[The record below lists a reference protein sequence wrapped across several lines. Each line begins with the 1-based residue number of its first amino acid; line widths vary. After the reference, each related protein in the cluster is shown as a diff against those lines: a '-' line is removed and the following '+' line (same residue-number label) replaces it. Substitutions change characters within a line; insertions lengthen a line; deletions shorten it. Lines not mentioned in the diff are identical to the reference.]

1 MEELMSKHR
10 NIGLLVSSVMLF
22 LALLAA
28 CGPAGEPTATTP
40 SSGDDERP
48 VPGTA
53 QVDSIDI
60 LILESF
66 PVQIHVLAK
75 GHLPDSCTT
84 IDHISEELDGATF
97 RVTITTA
104 RPGGESCAQV
114 LTPFEENIPLD
125 VYGLA
130 AGTYTVEVNG
140 VTGTFTLDID
150 NLPPEG

>member
-1 MEELMSKHR
+1 MSSDR
-10 NIGLLVSSVMLF
+10 NSGLLILSVMLC

-40 SSGDDERP
+40 PSGGDEPP
-48 VPGTA
+48 VLGTA
-53 QVDSIDI
+53 QVDSIEI
-60 LILESF
+60 VILESF

-84 IDHISEELDGATF
+84 IDQVTEEQDGDTF

-104 RPGGESCAQV
+104 RPEGEMCAQV

-130 AGTYTVEVNG
+130 AGTYTVDVNG
-140 VTGTFTLDID
+140 VTDTFTLDID
-150 NLPPEG
+150 NVPQEG

>member
-1 MEELMSKHR
+1 MSKHR
-10 NIGLLVSSVMLF
+10 NTGLLVLSMMPF

-40 SSGDDERP
+40 PSGGDEPP

-53 QVDSIDI
+53 QVGSIEI

-75 GHLPDSCTT
+75 GQLPDSCTT
-84 IDHISEELDGATF
+84 LDQITQEQDGDTF

-104 RPGGESCAQV
+104 RPEEVCAQV
-114 LTPFEENIPLD
+114 LTPFEETIPLD

-130 AGTYTVEVNG
+130 AGTYTVDVNG

>member
-1 MEELMSKHR
+1 MEDLMSKDR

-40 SSGDDERP
+40 PSGDDKRP
-48 VPGTA
+48 IPGTA

-66 PVQIHVLAK
+66 PLQIHVLAK

-84 IDHISEELDGATF
+84 IDQISEEQDGATF
-97 RVTITTA
+97 RVTVTTA
-104 RPGGESCAQV
+104 RPEGEVCAQV
-114 LTPFEENIPLD
+114 LTPFEENIPLA

-130 AGTYTVEVNG
+130 AGTYTVDVNA
-140 VTGTFTLDID
+140 VTDTFTLDMD

>member
-1 MEELMSKHR
+1 MSKYS
-10 NIGLLVSSVMLF
+10 NLGLLALSAMLF
-22 LALLAA
+22 LALLAG
-28 CGPAGEPTATTP
+28 CGPGGEPTATPLP
-40 SSGDDERP
+40 SSGDERP

-53 QVDSIDI
+53 QVDSVEI

-84 IDHISEELDGATF
+84 IDQITEEQDGATF

-104 RPGGESCAQV
+104 RPEGEMCAQV
-114 LTPFEENIPLD
+114 LTPFEETIPLD

-130 AGTYTVEVNG
+130 AGTYTVDVNG

-150 NLPPEG
+150 NVPQEG

>member
-1 MEELMSKHR
+1 MEDLMPRHR
-10 NIGLLVSSVMLF
+10 FAGLLISSVVLL

-28 CGPAGEPTATTP
+28 CGPAGEPTATTAP
-40 SSGDDERP
+40 SSDDKNQ

-66 PVQIHVLAK
+66 PVQIHVVAK

-84 IDHISEELDGATF
+84 VGEIAEERDGDTF
-97 RVTITTA
+97 RVTIATT
-104 RPGGESCAQV
+104 RPEGKSCAQV
-114 LTPFEENIPLD
+114 LTPFEETIALD
-125 VYGLA
+125 VYGLD
-130 AGTYTVEVNG
+130 AGTYTVDVNG

-150 NLPPEG
+150 NVPQG